1 MFNHN
6 LKVSCQFNKWNS
18 ELAIICYVNK
28 LLFPLLKTL
37 FKYMFKA
44 YFYMIVCS
52 EPSILFVT
60 FNFVLNLEVYLHN
73 KNREHG

>member
-44 YFYMIVCS
+44 YFYTIVCS
-52 EPSILFVT
+52 EHKLTVSCVCHLQFCFKPGGLLT
-60 FNFVLNLEVYLHN
+60 
-73 KNREHG
+73 